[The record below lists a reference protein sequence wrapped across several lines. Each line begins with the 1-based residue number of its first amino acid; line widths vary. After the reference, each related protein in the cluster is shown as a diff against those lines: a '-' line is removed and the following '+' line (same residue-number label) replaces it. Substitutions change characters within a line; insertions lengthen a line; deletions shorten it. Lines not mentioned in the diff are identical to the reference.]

1 MCVTLELDC
10 FRNLAA
16 KDSCM
21 SIPLFQVD
29 AFTSVPFR
37 GNPAAVCLLEE
48 PREDAWMQALAAE
61 MNLSETAFVRPL
73 DRRFELRWFTPAIE
87 VPLCG
92 HATLASAHVL
102 FAEGRAGG
110 DTIEFETKSGL
121 LTAARQGCF
130 IELDF
135 PAEPPQATDPPAGM
149 IEALGVAPKF
159 VGKNRLDWIVE
170 VGGETEVRKASPDF
184 RALSAA
190 NTRGVMITAR
200 SDDAAFDFVS
210 RFFAPSA
217 GIDEDPVTGSAHCC
231 LGPFWSERLGK
242 QELVGHQVSARG
254 GVVHVRPEGERV
266 RLRGEAVIVLRGALS
281 PEAISGASE
290 DKP

>member
-1 MCVTLELDC
+1 MTT
-10 FRNLAA
+10 A
-16 KDSCM
+16 
-21 SIPLFQVD
+21 LFQVD
-29 AFTSVPFR
+29 AFTRAAFR
-37 GNPAAVCLLEE
+37 GNPAAVCLLDE

-73 DRRFELRWFTPAIE
+73 GQRFELRWFTPAIE

-92 HATLASAHVL
+92 HATLASAKVL

-110 DTIEFETKSGL
+110 DTIEFESKSGL

-135 PAEPPQATDPPAGM
+135 PSEPPQAADPPAGM

-159 VGKNRLDWIVE
+159 IGKNRLDWIVE
-170 VGGETEVRKASPDF
+170 VDSETDVRNASPDF

-190 NTRGVMITAR
+190 NTRGVMITSR
-200 SDDAAFDFVS
+200 SDDGAFDFVS

-242 QELVGHQVSARG
+242 EELVGHQVSARG
-254 GVVHVRPEGERV
+254 GVVHVRPQGERV
-266 RLRGEAVIVLRGALS
+266 LLRGEAVIVLRGALS
-281 PEAISGASE
+281 PEADAAASAE
-290 DKP
+290 KP